1 MSDEQ
6 QPAPTVPAPT
16 EQSAAAPSAAGRS
29 PAGEDGLLAR
39 LDVIEEQPL
48 EARADAYANLHE
60 QLRRTL
66 EGDDEHGRS

>member
-6 QPAPTVPAPT
+6 RGTAD
-16 EQSAAAPSAAGRS
+16 RRD
-29 PAGEDGLLAR
+29 EDGLVAR

-48 EARADAYANLHE
+48 DVRAEAYAQLHD

-66 EGDDEHGRS
+66 EGEDEHGR

>member
-6 QPAPTVPAPT
+6 QPAPTDPAPTEHSAEAPSAAVPAPT
-16 EQSAAAPSAAGRS
+16 
-29 PAGEDGLLAR
+29 GEDGLVAR

-48 EARADAYANLHE
+48 QARADAYAHLHE

>member
-6 QPAPTVPAPT
+6 QPAPTDPAT
-16 EQSAAAPSAAGRS
+16 RGQSAAAPSAPGPA
-29 PAGEDGLLAR
+29 PAGEDGLVAR

-48 EARADAYANLHE
+48 EARADAYAHLHE

>member
-6 QPAPTVPAPT
+6 QSTP
-16 EQSAAAPSAAGRS
+16 
-29 PAGEDGLLAR
+29 DGLVDR

-48 EARADAYANLHE
+48 ASRADAYAQLHE

-66 EGDDEHGRS
+66 EGDDDHGRG

>member
-6 QPAPTVPAPT
+6 QD
-16 EQSAAAPSAAGRS
+16 AG
-29 PAGEDGLLAR
+29 AEEALVAR

-48 EARADAYANLHE
+48 AARADAYAQLHE

-66 EGDDEHGRS
+66 EGDDEHGRG

>member
-6 QPAPTVPAPT
+6 QSAPTQPAPAESAPAEP
-16 EQSAAAPSAAGRS
+16 A
-29 PAGEDGLLAR
+29 PAGEDALVAR

-48 EARADAYANLHE
+48 EARADAYAQLHE
-60 QLRRTL
+60 RLRRTL

>member
-6 QPAPTVPAPT
+6 QPT
-16 EQSAAAPSAAGRS
+16 PS
-29 PAGEDGLLAR
+29 GEDALVAR

>member
-6 QPAPTVPAPT
+6 QAVP
-16 EQSAAAPSAAGRS
+16 
-29 PAGEDGLLAR
+29 DGLVDR

-48 EARADAYANLHE
+48 AARADAYTQLHE

-66 EGDDEHGRS
+66 EGDDEHGRG

>member
-6 QPAPTVPAPT
+6 QATP
-16 EQSAAAPSAAGRS
+16 
-29 PAGEDGLLAR
+29 DGLVDR

-48 EARADAYANLHE
+48 AARADAYAQLHE

>member
-6 QPAPTVPAPT
+6 HGSEGSHDQ
-16 EQSAAAPSAAGRS
+16 
-29 PAGEDGLLAR
+29 DGLVER

-48 EARADAYANLHE
+48 DVRAEAYGQLHE

-66 EGDDEHGRS
+66 EGEDEHGR

>member
-6 QPAPTVPAPT
+6 Q
-16 EQSAAAPSAAGRS
+16 AAP
-29 PAGEDGLLAR
+29 DGLVDR

-48 EARADAYANLHE
+48 AARADAYAQLHE

-66 EGDDEHGRS
+66 EGDDEHGRG